1 MKAILAGII
10 GTMFLMG
17 AFAPLMSASDVQ
29 YSAVLDPQLKEKMDG
44 ADLNLKLE
52 IIVTYNGDAKQN
64 GMARFDALGLPH
76 VDLKILPMTGAI
88 APVYLIN
95 EILGWREV
103 RSVYWNAPIQFS
115 LKDSVKSA
123 GVPPVWNTY
132 GERGKNATVLVID
145 SGVDGTHPD
154 LLYSEKIIES
164 AMPIDILGAGLP
176 VAWAEGLPVTDSVG
190 HGTHCLGT
198 IGGTGQ
204 ALGGYTLGAV
214 PDPLQGSKY
223 VGMAP
228 ECKLVSFGLGAA
240 LFVFGTVQGFEYAL
254 ENQEKYGIRVISNS
268 WEPSSFQE
276 FSPDS
281 PTSVA
286 TLECYKMGMLVV
298 FAAGNSGPTGHTMN
312 AYSVAPWVIGVA
324 AGTKDKKLADFS
336 SRGSNDT
343 EMPYDH
349 PDITAPGVEIM
360 AAKAKAG
367 ILQALS
373 PTSGPT
379 DADSVLAQA
388 TFYIWMSGTS
398 MACPHIAGIAALLFS
413 ANPRLSPDQAMDILV
428 GTTDKMGENPV
439 WKVGTGYVNAT
450 RAYLL
455 ARNTTGN
462 LDAFK
467 ANQTKYSGA
476 GDELF
481 ANDCTSVGYDYYP
494 EVKSNETVKN
504 VTVEEKKTPGF
515 EAASLIMGLGAI
527 AAVAVIIRKKK
538 Q

>member
-10 GTMFLMG
+10 GMMFLVG
-17 AFAPLMSASDVQ
+17 AFAPLISAGNGQ
-29 YSAVLDPQLKEKMDG
+29 YSAVLDPQLKEKMAG
-44 ADLNLKLE
+44 ADLNLELE
-52 IIVTYNGDAKQN
+52 VIVTYNDDAKQN

-103 RSVYWNAPIQFS
+103 RSVYWNAPIQFN
-115 LKDSVKSA
+115 LKESA
-123 GVPPVWNTY
+123 DTAGARPVWDTY
-132 GERGKNATVLVID
+132 GEMGKNATVLVID
-145 SGVDGTHPD
+145 SGVDSTHPD
-154 LLYSEKIIES
+154 LLYTQKIVES
-164 AMPIDILGAGLP
+164 TLPVDVLGVGLP
-176 VAWAEGLPVTDSVG
+176 VSWAEGIPVTDSVG

-198 IGGTGQ
+198 IGGTGD
-204 ALGGYTLGAV
+204 ALGGYAQGAAE
-214 PDPLQGSKY
+214 DPLQGHKY
-223 VGMAP
+223 RGMAP
-228 ECKLVSFGLGAA
+228 ECKLVSFGLGAV

-268 WEPSSFQE
+268 WGPSAIQE
-276 FSPDS
+276 FSPDD
-281 PTSVA
+281 PNNVA
-286 TLECYKMGMLVV
+286 TLACYKAGMLVC
-298 FAAGNSGPTGHTMN
+298 FAAGNDGPSAHTMGQY
-312 AYSVAPWVIGVA
+312 AVAPWVIGVA

-349 PDITAPGVEIM
+349 PDITAPGVSIM
-360 AAKAKAG
+360 AAKAKSG
-367 ILQALS
+367 WLQALS
-373 PTSGPT
+373 PIDGPV
-379 DADSVLAQA
+379 DQDSATAQA

-413 ANPRLSPDQAMDILV
+413 ANPKLSPDQAMDILV

-455 ARNTTGN
+455 AKNTAGN
-462 LDAFK
+462 IDAFK

-476 GDELF
+476 GDEMF
-481 ANDCTSVGYDYYP
+481 ALDCTSVGYDYYP
-494 EVKSNETVKN
+494 EVNSNETVKN
-504 VTVEEKKTPGF
+504 VTAAEKNTPGF
-515 EAASLIMGLGAI
+515 EATSLIVGLGAI
-527 AAVAVIIRKKK
+527 AAVAIVLRKKK